1 MSNPNALLLL
11 ADHIK
16 LSLLERQRAK
26 TLKLARDSQ
35 DGHISRSLEQF
46 REGLEAL
53 EKEHARLVEAGD
65 DSKLSTLTTLQTQ
78 YRDLSS
84 QFHGFPTPAS
94 TSTTLT
100 SPNDP
105 SLAADFAHAQSSKP
119 TPKTVRFSSPTSDLE
134 AQTPREPHPLFPYRD
149 DPDDQPRTASPP
161 ADNVQ
166 LHAYHQRVLEEQDA
180 QLDVLGASI
189 SRQRELSMRIGDELD
204 EQVVMLDESERI
216 TDRHQGTL
224 DRARR
229 RVDGFAR
236 SAGESRQM
244 AAIVLLIII
253 LVLLIAI
260 LK

>member
-35 DGHISRSLEQF
+35 DGHISRSLDQF

-53 EKEHARLVEAGD
+53 EKAGD
-65 DSKLSTLTTLQTQ
+65 DSKSSTLVSLQKQ

-94 TSTTLT
+94 TSSTLT

-119 TPKTVRFSSPTSDLE
+119 AAAAPHKSVRFSSPTSDLE
-134 AQTPREPHPLFPYRD
+134 AQKQPPVPHPLFPYRD
-149 DPDDQPRTASPP
+149 DPESAPDPP
-161 ADNVQ
+161 VDNVQ
-166 LHAYHQRVLEEQDA
+166 LHAYHQQVLDEQDA

-204 EQVVMLDESERI
+204 EQVVMLDESERV
-216 TDRHQGTL
+216 TERHQGTL

-244 AAIVLLIII
+244 VAIVVLIVI